1 MNAVQQVLGGLLLDS
16 SAYWRIAD
24 IVTEDD
30 FLGRDRELF
39 AYIRDELKAGRT
51 PDAVTASEAGFEDAI
66 DLAKAVFSVANI
78 ASYAKLVAEDGERRR
93 VREAGKRIA
102 VANTYAE
109 AQQILA
115 AARPMQAA
123 RIKTAS
129 AALVEFVDA
138 LQARFDADGSVT
150 GIPTG
155 LASLDELTSGW
166 QPGDLVGI
174 GGDTSS
180 GKTAFA
186 VQASLAAGRTFY
198 CSLEMT
204 AAQLIER
211 AVCNVGNI
219 PARWLRFPKEAP
231 EHALSMVTAAAGV
244 IKTCGLIVDDQPG
257 LNADQICSR
266 IRQAHL
272 QEPLRLAVVDHLMLV
287 NRPHRNEAVELGQIA
302 IAFKNI
308 AKELHIP
315 VLLLLQLNRAGKT
328 DRPDLSAI
336 RNSGEIEEALDT
348 CVMVYRDEYYRPDS
362 PLRGYAEFIV
372 RKQRQGERN
381 VTAWAKSMLSQMRF
395 ESCDPPERPIEQAAT
410 HGGYGG
416 FASRFG
422 QGRQSRPAHRT
433 GSDH

>member
-24 IVTEDD
+24 TVTEDD
-30 FLGRDRELF
+30 FIGGDRELF
-39 AYIRDELKAGRT
+39 AFIRDELKAGRT
-51 PDAVTASEAGFEDAI
+51 PDAVTAWEAGFEDAI
-66 DLAKAVFSVANI
+66 DLAKSVFSVANI
-78 ASYAKLVAEDGERRR
+78 GSYAKLVAEDGERRR

-102 VANTYAE
+102 VAGTYAE
-109 AQQILA
+109 AQQLLA

-123 RIKTAS
+123 RIKS
-129 AALVEFVDA
+129 AKVALGEFVDA

-211 AVCNVGNI
+211 AVCNVGRI
-219 PARWLRFPKEAP
+219 PARWLKFPKDAP
-231 EHALSMVTAAAGV
+231 DSALGMVNAAAVV
-244 IKTCGLIVDDQPG
+244 IKSCGLLVDDQPG
-257 LNADQICSR
+257 LTADQICSR
-266 IRQAHL
+266 IRQAHM
-272 QEPLRLAVVDHLMLV
+272 QEPLRIAVVDHLMLV
-287 NRPHRNEAVELGQIA
+287 SRPHKNESIELGQIA
-302 IAFKNI
+302 IAFKNL
-308 AKELHIP
+308 AKELGIP

-328 DRPDLSAI
+328 DRPELSAI

-348 CVMVYRDEYYRPDS
+348 CVMVYRDEYYRTDS
-362 PLRGYAEFIV
+362 PLKGYAEFIV

-381 VTAWAKSMLSQMRF
+381 VTAWARSMLSEMRF
-395 ESCDPPERPIEQAAT
+395 ESCDAPERPASEAQ
-410 HGGYGG
+410 GNNNGGG
-416 FASRFG
+416 FASRYG
-422 QGRQSRPAHRT
+422 KGSQSRPLPRT

>member
-16 SAYWRIAD
+16 AAYWRVAD
-24 IVTEDD
+24 TVTEDD
-30 FLGRDRELF
+30 FLGGDRELF

-51 PDAVTASEAGFEDAI
+51 PDAVTAYEAGFGDAVE
-66 DLAKAVFSVANI
+66 LAKSVYSVANI
-78 ASYAKLVAEDGERRR
+78 VSYAKLVAQDGERRR

-102 VANTYAE
+102 IASTFDE
-109 AQQILA
+109 GQQLLA

-123 RIKTAS
+123 RIKS
-129 AALVEFVDA
+129 ATVALSEFVDA
-138 LQARFDADGSVT
+138 LQLRFDADGVVT
-150 GIPTG
+150 GVHTG
-155 LASLDELTSGW
+155 LASLDALTSGW
-166 QPGDLVGI
+166 QQGDLVGI

-198 CSLEMT
+198 SSLEMT

-211 AVCNVGNI
+211 AVCNVGEI
-219 PARWLRFPKEAP
+219 PAKWLKFPKEAP
-231 EHALSMVTAAAGV
+231 DHALDLVNAAAAV
-244 IKTCGLIVDDQPG
+244 IKASGLLVDDQPG
-257 LNADQICSR
+257 LNSDQICSR

-272 QEPLRLAVVDHLMLV
+272 QEPLKLAVVDHLMLV
-287 NRPHRNEAVELGQIA
+287 SRPHKNEAVELGQIA
-302 IAFKNI
+302 IAFKNL
-308 AKELHIP
+308 AKELKIP

-328 DRPDLSAI
+328 DRPELSAI

-362 PLRGYAEFIV
+362 PLKGYAEFIV

-381 VTAWAKSMLSQMRF
+381 VTAWARSMLSHMRF
-395 ESCDPPERPIEQAAT
+395 DSCDEPERPAEQASGN
-410 HGGYGG
+410 GGRGG

-422 QGRQSRPAHRT
+422 QGSQSRPLPRT
-433 GSDH
+433 GSDY